1 LLVPAIAASQ
11 FAQPF
16 MVSGVAV
23 ALPSLGADLGAGA
36 TALSLVETLFLAS
49 SVALLLPAGR
59 LGDTA
64 DKVTIYKAGLA
75 GFALTSIAVGLVS
88 SVAAVLVLRFVQ
100 GIFAAAIQATGGA
113 IIADAVP
120 PERRGR
126 AYGLVI
132 GSVYAGL
139 TLGPMVAGLLVDLWG
154 WRAVFIGGGLASIL
168 LFVPTH
174 LLMKIHWRRPA
185 PGAVHLPSAAL
196 AVLAMVV
203 LVGGASSLRDGALA
217 YVAVAAGL
225 ALCAV
230 FVWWQ
235 RGLEQPLLNV
245 QLVMANVP
253 LRNALLVQWLIYCNA
268 FGAVFLLSLHMQTVL
283 HASANAS
290 GIVLALGSLLMAVIA
305 PFSGRLSDRVR
316 PAMIAAVGVGII
328 LVSALMGTRLSSDSP
343 LLYVGLVLAVQGVG
357 FAFFSS
363 PNMTIVMNSVP
374 PNRTGIASALTAA
387 ARSLGMVSGML
398 IVAAI
403 ISLQIGH
410 APVGAEP
417 AKFVATMHLS
427 FWIIAAVSAVALVLS
442 VMRSR

>member
-1 LLVPAIAASQ
+1 
-11 FAQPF
+11 

-59 LGDTA
+59 LGDSA
-64 DKVTIYKAGLA
+64 DKVAIYKAGLA

-88 SVAAVLVLRFVQ
+88 SVPALLVLRFVQ

-139 TLGPMVAGLLVDLWG
+139 TLGPMVAGFLVDLWG
-154 WRAVFIGGGLASIL
+154 WRAVFIGGGIASIL
-168 LFVPTH
+168 LLAPTH

-203 LVGGASSLRDGALA
+203 LVGGASSLREGALA
-217 YVAVAAGL
+217 YVAVAAGI

-230 FVWWQ
+230 FVWSQ
-235 RGLEQPLLNV
+235 HGLVQPLLNV

-253 LRNALLVQWLIYCNA
+253 LRNALLVQSLIYCNA

-316 PAMIAAVGVGII
+316 PAMIASVGVGII

-387 ARSLGMVSGML
+387 ARALGMVSGML

-427 FWIIAAVSAVALVLS
+427 FWIIAAVSAVALALS
-442 VMRSR
+442 VMRPR

>member
-1 LLVPAIAASQ
+1 
-11 FAQPF
+11 

-64 DKVTIYKAGLA
+64 DKVAIYKAGLA
-75 GFALTSIAVGLVS
+75 GFALTSIAIGLVS
-88 SVAAVLVLRFVQ
+88 SVPAVLALRFVQ

-139 TLGPMVAGLLVDLWG
+139 TLGPMVAGFLVDLWG
-154 WRAVFIGGGLASIL
+154 WRAVFIGGGIASIL

-174 LLMKIHWRRPA
+174 LFLKIHWRRPA
-185 PGAVHLPSAAL
+185 PGAVHLPSTAL

-203 LVGGASSLRDGALA
+203 LVGGVSSLREGALA
-217 YVAVAAGL
+217 YVAVAAGI

-230 FVWWQ
+230 FVWSQ

-253 LRNALLVQWLIYCNA
+253 LRSALLVQSLIYCNA

-290 GIVLALGSLLMAVIA
+290 GIVLALGSLLMAVLA

-316 PAMIAAVGVGII
+316 PAMIASVGVGII
-328 LVSALMGTRLSSDSP
+328 LVSALMGTLLSGDSP

-363 PNMTIVMNSVP
+363 PNMTMIMNSVP

-442 VMRSR
+442 VMRPR